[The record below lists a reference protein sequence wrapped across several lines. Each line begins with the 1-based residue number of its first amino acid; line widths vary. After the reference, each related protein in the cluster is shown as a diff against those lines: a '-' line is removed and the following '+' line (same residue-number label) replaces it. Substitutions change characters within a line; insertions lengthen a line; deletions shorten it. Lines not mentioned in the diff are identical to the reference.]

1 MSSGDTKPTEPLP
14 EWAVAEPVPPRRRRV
29 WPWIVALVVLVVL
42 GVVVFFVAEAIAR
55 DVVERTAKTEIAER
69 LALPAD
75 QEVDV
80 EIPGLVIPQLLGG
93 SLNEVTVSS
102 DDVAVGEFEGDVTVT
117 ATDVPIQQGADIG
130 GATATVTLDEAQLQ
144 SLLAQV
150 DRFPSETV
158 GLASPNVTITFELEV
173 FGLSFPIGVALAPS
187 VSDGALVLAPASF
200 DLAGASIDAA
210 AISERFGPIA
220 DVVLQDWT
228 ICLAEYLPAGVTL
241 SDVEVSGDSIVVN
254 ADIDGAIVT
263 DPALQ
268 ANGTCG

>member
-1 MSSGDTKPTEPLP
+1 MTSGETRPTEPLP
-14 EWAVAEPVPPRRRRV
+14 EWAVAEPVPPRRKRV
-29 WPWIVALVVLVVL
+29 WPWIVALVLFVVL

-102 DDVAVGEFEGDVTVT
+102 EDVAVDAFEGDVTVT
-117 ATDVPIQQGADIG
+117 ATDVPIQQGVDIG
-130 GATATVTLDEAQLQ
+130 GATATVTMDEAQLQ
-144 SLLAQV
+144 DLLAQV

-158 GLASPNVTITFELEV
+158 GLAEPNITVTFELQF
-173 FGLSFPIGVALAPS
+173 FGISFPIGAALEPS
-187 VSDGALVLAPASF
+187 VSEGALVLSPASF

-241 SDVEVSGDSIVVN
+241 TGVEVDGGSVVVD

-263 DPALQ
+263 DPDLQ